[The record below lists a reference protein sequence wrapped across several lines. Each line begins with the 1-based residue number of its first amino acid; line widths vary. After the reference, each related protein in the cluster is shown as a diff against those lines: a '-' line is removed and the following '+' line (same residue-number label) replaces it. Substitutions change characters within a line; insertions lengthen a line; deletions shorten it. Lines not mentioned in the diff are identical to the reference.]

1 MRAVVIR
8 EHGDLDVLR
17 FEDVPAPVP
26 KPDEVVVRVRASG
39 VNNLDTWVRRG
50 VPGHKFPLPIVPGS
64 DASGVVESVGAG
76 VTT

>member
-17 FEDVPAPVP
+17 FEDVPAPDP
-26 KPDEVVVRVRASG
+26 KPGEVVVRVRASG

-64 DASGVVESVGAG
+64 DASGIVDAV
-76 VTT
+76 